1 MEHGTVVLYTGDIEN
16 LRQYAALN
24 LMFFKNNFGQSI
36 TKYYGNFKKFLL
48 RQQQVLCNIFIVSQ
62 HSCERIRRFDASV
75 SLFFTLLLREERGR
89 KKEFPE

>member
-36 TKYYGNFKKFLL
+36 TKYYGNF
-48 RQQQVLCNIFIVSQ
+48 
-62 HSCERIRRFDASV
+62 
-75 SLFFTLLLREERGR
+75 
-89 KKEFPE
+89 